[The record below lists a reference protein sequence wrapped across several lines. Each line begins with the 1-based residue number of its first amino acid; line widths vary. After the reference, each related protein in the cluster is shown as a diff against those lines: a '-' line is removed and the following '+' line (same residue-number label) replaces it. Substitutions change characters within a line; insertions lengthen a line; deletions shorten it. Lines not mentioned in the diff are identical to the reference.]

1 MDLFKNIKSESMGTH
16 QELLTIKIEKDLF
29 IKQNPIDVYLLWKEE
44 YWALNHQTC
53 RSVSRKD
60 KLL

>member
-29 IKQNPIDVYLLWKEE
+29 IKQEPGCIVKQEKNIKMEVPFVVKADSLYG
-44 YWALNHQTC
+44 
-53 RSVSRKD
+53 
-60 KLL
+60 